1 MSEIKLSLI
10 AAMARNR
17 VIGRDNAMPWH
28 LPEDLRYF
36 KATTLGKPIVMG
48 RKTFDSLGRPLPGR
62 TNIVVSRKPGL
73 EIEGAQVFNSIAA
86 ALTFA
91 RRKALSDGVAEVMV
105 IGGEN
110 LYRQTLEQADRL
122 YLTRIESEP
131 EGDAWFPPFDEQAW
145 TLASERA
152 VAAGDGYPAHVY
164 QVLERR

>member
-1 MSEIKLSLI
+1 MSDVKIAMI
-10 AAMARNR
+10 AAMASNR
-17 VIGRDNAMPWH
+17 VIGLDNAMPWH

-36 KATTLGKPIVMG
+36 KATTLGKPIIMG
-48 RKTFDSLGRPLPGR
+48 RKTFDSLGRALPGR
-62 TNIVVSRKPGL
+62 TNIVVSRQSGLQLPGA
-73 EIEGAQVFNSIAA
+73 EVFDSIEA
-86 ALTFA
+86 ALDFA
-91 RRKALSDGVAEVMV
+91 EQQAAIDGVDEVMV